1 MHGHPLVATT
11 VTTATVYPH
20 APALHVAVHYV
31 DIIISSSLNVNPKR
45 CTMEFGFFGF
55 FPKSMCKIDDERAT
69 NHTERRRECTRLHSF
84 TFPWPAFVA
93 VNITLGIELQA
104 RAL

>member
-1 MHGHPLVATT
+1 
-11 VTTATVYPH
+11 
-20 APALHVAVHYV
+20 
-31 DIIISSSLNVNPKR
+31 
-45 CTMEFGFFGF
+45 MEFVFFGF

-93 VNITLGIELQA
+93 VNITLGIKLQA
-104 RAL
+104 RALWMIDIMQQHAVEMTPACFIHEGLDKQ

>member
-45 CTMEFGFFGF
+45 CTMEFGFFLVF
-55 FPKSMCKIDDERAT
+55 FRKACARLMT
-69 NHTERRRECTRLHSF
+69 NEPQIIQRGVENARVSTVSL
-84 TFPWPAFVA
+84 FPGLLLSP
-93 VNITLGIELQA
+93 
-104 RAL
+104 